1 MKRLVIKIGSSI
13 LASAEQGL
21 NTKRLHA
28 ITKDISD
35 IADKGYEAVI
45 VSSGAIA
52 AGLKKLGLKEKPK
65 DIKLKQAAAA
75 IGQSSL
81 MWAYEQGFADF
92 HKKVAQVLLTRDDIA
107 NRLRYINAKN
117 TLFALLSYGVIPVI
131 NENDPVAVDE
141 IKFGDNDVLAA
152 LVACLVEADML
163 IILSDVEGLYTKD
176 PKHKDAEL
184 IGSVD
189 EITPDIEK
197 IAGGR
202 GSALST
208 GGMYSKVLAA
218 KQAINHGIPVVI
230 MSGKKSGLLTNLL
243 NGEKVGT
250 YFKPNKERL
259 SSKKGWIAY
268 GLKSKGVVYL
278 DDGAVKALTTQGKSL
293 LPSGIIKVEGHFDIG
308 DAVSCISKEG
318 KKVAKGL
325 TNYSS
330 QDIDR
335 IKGKKTSEIEKVL
348 GYKYSDEV
356 IHRDNLTVVLK
367 YKYHII
373 KAVLY
378 HWLMSCVFSGVFQ
391 VVSGIERACL

>member
-92 HKKVAQVLLTRDDIA
+92 HKKVAQVLLTRDDIT

-202 GSALST
+202 GSAVST

-218 KQAINHGIPVVI
+218 KQATNHGIPVVI
-230 MSGKKSGLLTNLL
+230 MNGKKSGLLISLL

-308 DAVSCISKEG
+308 DAVSCINKEG
-318 KKVAKGL
+318 KKIAKGL

>member
-1 MKRLVIKIGSSI
+1 MKRLVIKIGSNI

-189 EITPDIEK
+189 EITSDIEK

-202 GSALST
+202 GSAVST

-218 KQAINHGIPVVI
+218 KQATNHGIPVVI
-230 MSGKKSGLLTNLL
+230 MSGKKSRLLTNLL

-268 GLKSKGVVYL
+268 GLKSKGAVYL

-308 DAVSCISKEG
+308 DAVSCINKEG
-318 KKVAKGL
+318 KKIAKGL

-356 IHRDNLTVVLK
+356 IHRDNLTVV
-367 YKYHII
+367 
-373 KAVLY
+373 
-378 HWLMSCVFSGVFQ
+378 
-391 VVSGIERACL
+391 

>member
-92 HKKVAQVLLTRDDIA
+92 HKKVAQVLLTRDDIT

-243 NGEKVGT
+243 NGEKIGT

-268 GLKSKGVVYL
+268 GLKSKGAVYL

-308 DAVSCISKEG
+308 DAVSCINKEG
-318 KKVAKGL
+318 KKIAKGL

-330 QDIDR
+330 QDIEQ
-335 IKGKKTSEIEKVL
+335 IKGRKTSEIEKVL

-356 IHRDNLTVVLK
+356 IHRDNLAVV
-367 YKYHII
+367 
-373 KAVLY
+373 
-378 HWLMSCVFSGVFQ
+378 
-391 VVSGIERACL
+391 

>member
-35 IADKGYEAVI
+35 IADRGYEAVI

-52 AGLKKLGLKEKPK
+52 AGLKKLRLKEKPK

-81 MWAYEQGFADF
+81 MWAYEQRISNFN
-92 HKKVAQVLLTRDDIA
+92 KKVAQVLLTRDDIT

-117 TLFALLSYGVIPVI
+117 TLFTLLSYGIIPVI

-152 LVACLVEADML
+152 LVAGLVEADIL

-184 IGSVD
+184 IGSAD
-189 EITPDIEK
+189 EITPDDIEK

-202 GSALST
+202 GSTVGT

-218 KQAINHGIPVVI
+218 KQATNHGIPVVI
-230 MSGKKSGLLTNLL
+230 MSGKKSGLLANLL
-243 NGEKVGT
+243 NGEKIGT

-268 GLKSKGVVYL
+268 GLKSKGAVYL

-293 LPSGIIKVEGHFDIG
+293 LPSGIIKIEGHFDIG
-308 DAVSCISKEG
+308 DAVSCMSKEG
-318 KKVAKGL
+318 KKIAKGL

-330 QDIDR
+330 QDIEQ
-335 IKGKKTSEIEKVL
+335 IKGRKTSEIEKVL

-356 IHRDNLTVVLK
+356 IHRDNLTVV
-367 YKYHII
+367 
-373 KAVLY
+373 
-378 HWLMSCVFSGVFQ
+378 
-391 VVSGIERACL
+391 

>member
-35 IADKGYEAVI
+35 IADRGYEAVI

-92 HKKVAQVLLTRDDIA
+92 HKKVAQVLLTRDDII

-184 IGSVD
+184 IGRVD
-189 EITPDIEK
+189 EVTPDIEK

-268 GLKSKGVVYL
+268 GLKSKGAVYL

-308 DAVSCISKEG
+308 DAVSCINKEG
-318 KKVAKGL
+318 KKIAKGL

-356 IHRDNLTVVLK
+356 IHRDNLTVV
-367 YKYHII
+367 
-373 KAVLY
+373 
-378 HWLMSCVFSGVFQ
+378 
-391 VVSGIERACL
+391 

>member
-1 MKRLVIKIGSSI
+1 MKRLVIKIGSNI

-28 ITKDISD
+28 ITKDISNIVD
-35 IADKGYEAVI
+35 RGYEAVI

-65 DIKLKQAAAA
+65 DRNLKQAAAA

-81 MWAYEQGFADF
+81 MWAYEQGFSNF
-92 HKKVAQVLLTRDDIA
+92 NKKVAQVLLTRDDIT

-152 LVACLVEADML
+152 LVAGLVEADML

-189 EITPDIEK
+189 EVTPDIEK

-230 MSGKKSGLLTNLL
+230 MRGKKSGLLANLL
-243 NGEKVGT
+243 NGEKIGT

-259 SSKKGWIAY
+259 SSRKGWIAY
-268 GLKSKGVVYL
+268 GLKSKGTIYL
-278 DDGAVKALTTQGKSL
+278 DDGAVKALTALGKSL
-293 LPSGIIKVEGHFDIG
+293 LPSGITKIAGNFDTGDCVNCVSREGREI
-308 DAVSCISKEG
+308 
-318 KKVAKGL
+318 AKGL
-325 TNYSS
+325 TNY
-330 QDIDR
+330 
-335 IKGKKTSEIEKVL
+335 K
-348 GYKYSDEV
+348 SD
-356 IHRDNLTVVLK
+356 
-367 YKYHII
+367 
-373 KAVLY
+373 
-378 HWLMSCVFSGVFQ
+378 
-391 VVSGIERACL
+391 